1 MGDEFLNYDTDKIE
15 IPLTTIAK
23 CCWEIT
29 DDEKEIE
36 RTIKNIYTIE
46 NGLIILPSNDDDDEH
61 DDAISNTN
69 EKIVEPL
76 ENTNQS
82 FNEVENEW

>member
-15 IPLTTIAK
+15 IPLKTIAK

-82 FNEVENEW
+82 FNDIENEW

>member
-15 IPLTTIAK
+15 IPLKTIAK

-36 RTIKNIYTIE
+36 RTIKDIYTIE

-61 DDAISNTN
+61 DAASYTS
-69 EKIVEPL
+69 ETSEPL
-76 ENTNQS
+76 KNTNQTITDT
-82 FNEVENEW
+82 ENEW